1 MTLWTSP
8 GFKHELQLNAF
19 PTTQLGTLEVHW
31 NILFSVYP
39 SKYKLFLF
47 KLVSSSSYEM
57 NMDWVV
63 VQCYRTWDHM
73 VLHCSEYIGRKWRN
87 AFILSFHFFIDTWLS
102 LVITVLLT
110 IFQYFHHF
118 WLLLIHNGFN
128 GISDFEMS
136 LIWILNDNGG
146 SLVMKN

>member
-1 MTLWTSP
+1 MH
-8 GFKHELQLNAF
+8 FRQLN
-19 PTTQLGTLEVHW
+19 LEHLKFIETFCFQYIPA
-31 NILFSVYP
+31 NTSCFC
-39 SKYKLFLF
+39 
-47 KLVSSSSYEM
+47 LVSSSSYEM